1 MKSTRY
7 ITPSLTVI
15 PMVPQAIICGSTDPV
30 ENTSGAITESFDEE
44 DFVW

>member
-15 PMVPQAIICGSTDPV
+15 PMVPQAIICGSDPV
-30 ENTSGAITESFDEE
+30 EKTGSVTTESFEEE